1 MMDLEN
7 KKTNIII
14 LVKIGTKS
22 FIIFIFNF
30 EYEFKFKICLC
41 TIGKQENKYIIEFIQ
56 YYKDFGVDKI
66 YLYDN
71 NDENN
76 EKFEDIISE
85 YIKIGFVQIINVRGK
100 RKIQFD
106 AMRDCYK
113 KNYKK
118 YNWLIFYDIDEF
130 LFLKNYTNIKKFLRE
145 PKFKKCQV
153 IQLNWV
159 MHTDNNLLYYNNQ
172 SLFLRFPEI
181 GKSLNSSVDI
191 KSMIRGK
198 LNTDFYSI
206 HYLSPGLVS
215 CDGFGKQKDKYNYFS
230 KNRDKKFYYIKMMR
244 GDVATGSTRRFGI
257 ISNYFELNKKTL
269 EKIIYIEKKTGLNL
283 TELKK
288 NIINNKTATRT
299 KVIESRKTRG
309 KNRGGNSRNKPQ
321 GRSTKTRTKITE
333 TRTTR
338 GKSEDSNSRGKS
350 KDTY

>member
-1 MMDLEN
+1 MKNMSN
-7 KKTNIII
+7 IKKKLLYILIII
-14 LVKIGTKS
+14 L
-22 FIIFIFNF
+22 IFNF
-30 EYEFKFKICLC
+30 ENEFKFKICLC

-56 YYKDFGVDKI
+56 HYKNFGVDKI

-71 NDENN
+71 NEENN

-130 LFLKNYTNIKKFLRE
+130 LFLKNYTNIKKFLKE

-159 MHTDNNLLYYNNQ
+159 MHTDNNLLYYSNQ
-172 SLFLRFPEI
+172 SLFRRFPEI
-181 GKSLNSSVDI
+181 GESLNSSVDI

-230 KNRDKKFYYIKMMR
+230 KNRDKKFYYINHFYTKSTEEFIEKMMR
-244 GDVATGSTRRFGI
+244 GDVSTGSIRRFGI

-269 EKIIYIEKKTGLNL
+269 EKITYIEKKTGLNL

-288 NIINNKTATRT
+288 NIINNKTTTKT
-299 KVIESRKTRG
+299 KVNKTR
-309 KNRGGNSRNKPQ
+309 
-321 GRSTKTRTKITE
+321 I
-333 TRTTR
+333 TR
-338 GKSEDSNSRGKS
+338 GKSEGGNSRGKS
-350 KDTY
+350 KETY